1 AQHSHLHT
9 FPTRRS
15 SDLKLEM
22 LDDSQQE
29 LEAAQQE
36 QRARVSQERE
46 SLGGLQ
52 RELSGLEK
60 QLQTDLGRRAS
71 LEALQQAAL
80 EKETPETRQWLQ
92 RMGLDLQARLGAR
105 IRVESG
111 WERALEAVLGEHLQA

>member
-80 EKETPETRQWLQ
+80 EKETRSEEHTSELQ
-92 RMGLDLQARLGAR
+92 SRENL
-105 IRVESG
+105 VC
-111 WERALEAVLGEHLQA
+111 